1 MKVAIL
7 AGGLGTRFSEET
19 KFLPKPMIKIG
30 KYPILIHIINLYLKS
45 GFNEFYILMGYKS
58 NVIKK
63 YFKNFKKLNKPFIF
77 KLNNNFCKITLL
89 ETGKRTM
96 TGGRLKKMIPFLKND
111 EKFMFTYGDGIANV
125 DLKKLKKFHLKHNKL
140 ITVTAVRPQAR
151 FGELK
156 INNSIVTAFK
166 EKPQTRSSWINGGFF
181 VADKKFLNFIDS
193 PKTILEKKPLEIA
206 AKKKQ
211 LMAFKHIGFWKCM
224 DTYRDKIVL
233 EKLHKKKFF

>member
-77 KLNNNFCKITLL
+77 KLNNNFCNITLL

-140 ITVTAVRPQAR
+140 ITVTAVRPVSYTH
-151 FGELK
+151 LTLPTTPY
-156 INNSIVTAFK
+156 V
-166 EKPQTRSSWINGGFF
+166 
-181 VADKKFLNFIDS
+181 
-193 PKTILEKKPLEIA
+193 
-206 AKKKQ
+206 
-211 LMAFKHIGFWKCM
+211 
-224 DTYRDKIVL
+224 
-233 EKLHKKKFF
+233 